1 MFMERFGLRSALML
15 VGVILIAG
23 MLSACDDPDGAAG
36 DPGAP
41 PAPPAAPLDYSAQ
54 MAKAILD
61 PNGPASRRARFDS
74 TP

>member
-15 VGVILIAG
+15 VGVILMAG

-41 PAPPAAPLDYSAQ
+41 PAPPAAPLD
-54 MAKAILD
+54 
-61 PNGPASRRARFDS
+61 
-74 TP
+74 